1 MVKVQ
6 PVAPSQDARHCDVYV
21 RPLLQM
27 TGWYTSA
34 HNAVQALLLPLLP
47 PLLCMGCRDA
57 WWCIGREAGRG
68 DIARLLF
75 AYCT

>member
-1 MVKVQ
+1 MFLPWLFLQLLKLLLGL
-6 PVAPSQDARHCDVYV
+6 
-21 RPLLQM
+21 PL
-27 TGWYTSA
+27 
-34 HNAVQALLLPLLP
+34 LLLPLLP

>member
-1 MVKVQ
+1 MLL
-6 PVAPSQDARHCDVYV
+6 PVLFLPWLFLQLLKLLLGL
-21 RPLLQM
+21 PL
-27 TGWYTSA
+27 
-34 HNAVQALLLPLLP
+34 LLLPLLP